1 MRSVVAAA
9 GAALLFASTAAS
21 AECPANAL
29 GTARTLMVDA
39 NQHGPI
45 GLMQYAETLPLADK
59 EVVLTFDDGPL
70 PPYSNRVLDILAA
83 ECVKA
88 TFFIVGQQAN
98 QFPELVR
105 RAYDEGHTIA
115 THTQNHPLHFN
126 RLPAERAVAQIQDGI
141 ASTAAALGEGR
152 EVAPFF
158 RVPGLRTS
166 SAIEHYLTAHA
177 VMLWSADFNA
187 DDWRHIPAKQV
198 LKRALERLEQKHKGV
213 LLLHDIQ
220 PATALALPDL
230 LKELKARG
238 YRIVHVVPTEHPTSV
253 KAPTPATE
261 PPAHH
266 VEGQPLP
273 TLSAAAIGVWP
284 RTLVL
289 PSRPQAVTPE
299 PASADV
305 THAIGPMPVGDGH
318 SALPGPSGA
327 PLSAVGLP

>member
-39 NQHGPI
+39 NKHSRI
-45 GLMQYAETLPLADK
+45 GLMQYAETVPLADK

-70 PPYSNRVLDILAA
+70 PPYTNRVLDILAA

-98 QFPELVR
+98 QHPELVR

-115 THTQNHPLHFN
+115 THSQNHPLHFN
-126 RLPAERAVAQIQDGI
+126 RLPADRASAEIQDGI
-141 ASTAAALGEGR
+141 ASTAAALGAGR

-166 SAIEHYLTAHA
+166 AATEHYLAARA
-177 VMLWSADFNA
+177 VMVWSADFNA

-198 LKRALERLEQKHKGV
+198 LKRALERLEQRRKGV

-220 PATALALPDL
+220 PATVLALPEL

-238 YRIVHVVPTEHPTSV
+238 YRIVHVVPAERPTSV
-253 KAPTPATE
+253 KAPPPTTE
-261 PPAHH
+261 PPAHR
-266 VEGQPLP
+266 VEAQPSP
-273 TLSAAAIGVWP
+273 TLSAAAVGVWP

-289 PSRPQAVTPE
+289 PSRPHAVTPE

-305 THAIGPMPVGDGH
+305 PRTIAPMPVGADQ
-318 SALPGPSGA
+318 SALPEPTGPS
-327 PLSAVGLP
+327 LSAVGLP